1 MSAPFQNN
9 EISSPSST
17 DGIPGSNPGDTS
29 DPRLNELL
37 IRVAGLS
44 EDLMTSHNSNINGR
58 EVLLKVSRIV
68 EIYSEIERRIIQ
80 GELTRTLIRL
90 GRDEP
95 AES

>member
-9 EISSPSST
+9 EISSPSPT
-17 DGIPGSNPGDTS
+17 DGIPGLNPGDTS

-44 EDLMTSHNSNINGR
+44 EDLMTSHNPNINGR
-58 EVLLKVSRIV
+58 EVLLKISRIT